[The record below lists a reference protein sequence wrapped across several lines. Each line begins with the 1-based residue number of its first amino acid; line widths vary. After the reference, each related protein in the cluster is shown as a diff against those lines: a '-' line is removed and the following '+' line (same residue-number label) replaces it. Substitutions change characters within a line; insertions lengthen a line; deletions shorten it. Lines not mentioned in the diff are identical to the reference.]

1 MGRKEE
7 KERLGKVLKQANLL
21 SVTEQLGGGLN
32 HEVSESGGNLS
43 MGQQQR
49 IALARALYSD
59 RPVLILDEPTANLDP
74 DAVEL
79 FWNMIRAVSE
89 DKITI
94 IVTHNM
100 EIASRCDRV
109 YFLREGILKKY

>member
-7 KERLGKVLKQANLL
+7 KERLRQVLKQANLL
-21 SVTEQLGGGLN
+21 SVMEQLEGGLN

-100 EIASRCDRV
+100 EIDSRCDLV
-109 YFLREGILKKY
+109 YFLREGILKKC